1 MREGGSVSRGLGE
14 RRAVA
19 GSECLAAAGPGL
31 VNSGA
36 AWG

>member
-1 MREGGSVSRGLGE
+1 MREGGRIAGLGE